1 MKVVKKM
8 KLSVETAEICGK
20 FGNEEDLRLIKNA
33 GFDAVDFSYY
43 DLPEV
48 SHITVKQRI
57 VEYMAN
63 K

>member
-48 SHITVKQRI
+48 SHITVK
-57 VEYMAN
+57 
-63 K
+63 